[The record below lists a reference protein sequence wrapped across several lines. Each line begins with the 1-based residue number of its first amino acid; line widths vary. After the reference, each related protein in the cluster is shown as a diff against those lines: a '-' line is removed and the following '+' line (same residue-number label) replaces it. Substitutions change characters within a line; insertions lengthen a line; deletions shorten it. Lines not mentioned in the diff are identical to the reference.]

1 MQTQVEIQFS
11 GQSTYCESMKTR
23 RDNPQ
28 KLPGLLET
36 VVSNLHSQF
45 SGTVDPSEEGMVQ
58 ESEVAFLGPEALS
71 RLYREKRH
79 YWM

>member
-1 MQTQVEIQFS
+1 MQPQVEIQFS
-11 GQSTYCESMKTR
+11 GQSTYRESMKTR

-28 KLPGLLET
+28 KLPG
-36 VVSNLHSQF
+36 LHSQF

-58 ESEVAFLGPEALS
+58 ESGVAFLGPEALS